1 MRGWVDSMKQNVVY
15 IQTTKLERS
24 QELMIVKKSNIGGGC
39 LAIGICSLVV
49 GLFSLHPK
57 V

>member
-1 MRGWVDSMKQNVVY
+1 MDSMKQNVAY
-15 IQTTKLERS
+15 IQTTKLERN

-39 LAIGICSLVV
+39 LAIGICRLVV